1 MADVIQL
8 LPDNIANQIAAG
20 EVIQRPASVVKELME
35 NAIDAG
41 ASNVKLILKDS
52 GKTLI
57 QVIDDGIGMSD
68 TDARLCFERHATSKI
83 RKADDLFKISTKG
96 FRGEALASIAAIAHI
111 ELITRQ
117 QHSELGYRVV
127 IAGSKVEKTEMIQ
140 APVGTSFSVKNLFYN
155 IPARRKFLKSD
166 PVELKHII
174 EEFYRVAII
183 HHEIAFTLHHN
194 NNDIY
199 FLPKGGFKQRL
210 VAIFGKA
217 YNERLLQVSEKTELV
232 NIEGFVCKA
241 EAAKKSPGEQYLFV
255 NNRFVKSNYLSHAI
269 KGAFDSLLQK
279 DQYPGFFINLAV
291 DPETIDINVSPT
303 KTEIKFDD
311 ERLIYN
317 YLRVAVKHAL
327 GVFIVAPTIDFNTD
341 ANFISSHSSSTERE
355 LPQKQTF
362 SYTSYNEASQLEKE
376 NLRNWRAIYD
386 GLSPA
391 KASIEQNDSTSEVLT
406 LKSTIDPSESPNPL
420 GLVDSSTNIKE
431 PYQVHNRYIITQIKS
446 GFAIIDQ
453 QNAHERILY
462 EENLQAITAAPR
474 PVQKELFPETINF
487 DVKSAH
493 IVAELLPYL
502 RKMGFD
508 IEHFGNET
516 FIVHGLPLGLQGG
529 TNAGKLIEKLISQY
543 SENLELQLG
552 IPENISR
559 SYAVSSCVRRGTPL
573 SVEEMLLI
581 IDRLFACQAP
591 YISPTGHKCF
601 INYTLDELKNKFV

>member
-20 EVIQRPASVVKELME
+20 EVIQRPASVVKELLE

-41 ASNVKLILKDS
+41 AASIKLILKDS

-57 QVIDDGIGMSD
+57 QVIDDGVGMSD

-96 FRGEALASIAAIAHI
+96 FRGEALASIAAIGHV
-111 ELITRQ
+111 ELTTRQ
-117 QHSELGYRVV
+117 QQTDLGFRVV
-127 IAGSKVEKTEMIQ
+127 IAGSKVEKTEYIQ

-183 HHEIAFTLHHN
+183 HSEIAFTLHHN
-194 NNDIY
+194 GNDLFY
-199 FLPKGGFKQRL
+199 LPKGNLKQRL
-210 VAIFGKA
+210 VAIFGKS
-217 YNERLLQVSEKTELV
+217 YNERLLQVSEKTEIVTL
-232 NIEGFVCKA
+232 EGFVCKA
-241 EAAKKSPGEQYLFV
+241 ETAKKSPSDQYLFV
-255 NNRFVKSNYLSHAI
+255 NNRFVKSNYLNHAV

-279 DQYPGFFINLAV
+279 DQYPGFFINLTV
-291 DPETIDINVSPT
+291 DPESIDINVSPT

-327 GVFIVAPTIDFNTD
+327 GVYVVGPTIDFNTD
-341 ANFISSHSSSTERE
+341 TNFATSNASNDQIRRENFSSSRSQSHSDIG
-355 LPQKQTF
+355 
-362 SYTSYNEASQLEKE
+362 QLERD
-376 NLRNWRAIYD
+376 NLKNWKAIYE
-386 GLSPA
+386 GQQSSGTE
-391 KASIEQNDSTSEVLT
+391 KSIISDDSGFFTI
-406 LKSTIDPSESPNPL
+406 KSTIDVNPIDTGL
-420 GLVDSSTNIKE
+420 GLSETTSSIKD

-446 GFAIIDQ
+446 GFTIIDQ

-462 EENLQAITAAPR
+462 EENLHAIKDQPR
-474 PVQKELFPETINF
+474 PVQKELFPQTIDF
-487 DVKSAH
+487 DVKRTHVLSE
-493 IVAELLPYL
+493 ILPYL
-502 RKMGFD
+502 KKMGFD
-508 IEHFGNET
+508 IEHFGNNT
-516 FIVHGLPLGLQGG
+516 FIVHGMPLGLQGG
-529 TNAGKLIEKLISQY
+529 TNPTKLIDLLIGQY

-559 SYAVSSCVRRGTPL
+559 SFAVSSCVKRGTSL
-573 SVEEMLLI
+573 SVDEMLLI
-581 IDRLFACQAP
+581 IDKLFACESP
-591 YISPTGHKCF
+591 YISPSGHKCF
-601 INYTLDELKNKFV
+601 INYTLEELKNKFI